1 MLNQLLNGTS
11 NGRPH
16 GTPIAFRNLQMER
29 QMGPRMEDQMKH
41 KMENQLLLEPP
52 DIDLHIK
59 SIGSIDICNLL
70 MISKRV

>member
-1 MLNQLLNGTS
+1 
-11 NGRPH
+11 
-16 GTPIAFRNLQMER
+16 MER

-59 SIGSIDICNLL
+59 SIGSIDICNLA
-70 MISKRV
+70 RVQSYVQSSYLVDATLCTDV